1 MVKQGWKLLLVVMA
15 LALVIAALPVMSAC
29 KTTATT
35 TSATTTSA
43 TTTSATTTSATTTT
57 TTKTV
62 PPTPT
67 KELKFGAVCYLSMKQ
82 GLEVKKWL
90 ELFAKV
96 YNEQGGWKIGNDYY
110 KVTAI
115 IYDTG
120 TQPGQTRAALER
132 LVYQDKVKY
141 IVNSVGDD
149 ANETTSI
156 TEPNKVLVVGTG
168 FSDDSVA
175 PKLQYYF
182 RGFGIFF
189 ARAMQY
195 VIYQD
200 YYNRIGKAEPTG
212 VLVLPDTMFGRFSA
226 MSYGATMKLVGFKV
240 FDPVFYP
247 GDIADYSLVAT
258 KVMAMNP
265 DMIDMAITSGD
276 AIPNML
282 TALKDAGYK
291 GEIMPGNLDPF
302 TMQDCITRVG
312 KEYLEGRLG
321 GYFDPRG
328 LQNDPEMLSLID
340 RYTQEY
346 GKFESDGAF
355 YLGDW
360 FIFRDAING
369 TQSTDVEVL
378 KKYLESGPP
387 ASMTLV
393 GYNQLFARPDL
404 QNYRTIDATPGHGV
418 GIIKDGVM
426 EYYKQVTVRDQY
438 LVSIM
443 AYGLEEVYK
452 KYWDEYGFP
461 TFPAAEKPF
470 FEYTYTP
477 PSK

>member
-1 MVKQGWKLLLVVMA
+1 
-15 LALVIAALPVMSAC
+15 
-29 KTTATT
+29 
-35 TSATTTSA
+35 
-43 TTTSATTTSATTTT
+43 
-57 TTKTV
+57 
-62 PPTPT
+62 
-67 KELKFGAVCYLSMKQ
+67 
-82 GLEVKKWL
+82 
-90 ELFAKV
+90 
-96 YNEQGGWKIGNDYY
+96 
-110 KVTAI
+110 
-115 IYDTG
+115 
-120 TQPGQTRAALER
+120 
-132 LVYQDKVKY
+132 
-141 IVNSVGDD
+141 
-149 ANETTSI
+149 
-156 TEPNKVLVVGTG
+156 
-168 FSDDSVA
+168 
-175 PKLQYYF
+175 
-182 RGFGIFF
+182 
-189 ARAMQY
+189 
-195 VIYQD
+195 
-200 YYNRIGKAEPTG
+200 
-212 VLVLPDTMFGRFSA
+212 
-226 MSYGATMKLVGFKV
+226 
-240 FDPVFYP
+240 
-247 GDIADYSLVAT
+247 
-258 KVMAMNP
+258 
-265 DMIDMAITSGD
+265 
-276 AIPNML
+276 ML